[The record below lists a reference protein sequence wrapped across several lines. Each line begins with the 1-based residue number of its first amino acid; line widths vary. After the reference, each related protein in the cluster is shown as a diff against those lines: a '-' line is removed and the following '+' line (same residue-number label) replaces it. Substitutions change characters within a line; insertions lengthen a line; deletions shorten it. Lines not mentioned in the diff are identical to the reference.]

1 MSETPESGAT
11 RSLPVVEQAGEDPQS
26 RSDSSAD
33 GSSSSGSSA
42 AGQPLPTLSAD
53 DKAPRFWSSRRV
65 PAALLAVVGLGVAGL
80 FLYDVVAVR
89 AGHRAMSWRRGLARR
104 LGEWSLDDTAVLVGA
119 GVAALVGLWL
129 LVLAVT
135 PGRRALL
142 PMRRTDGDVRAGLHR
157 AAAATLLRD
166 RAMDVSG
173 VQSARVRLTRAKAD
187 VRAVAHFRELDDVRG
202 DLDAALSDGIRD
214 LGLART
220 PGLAVRVARPG
231 RKG

>member
-11 RSLPVVEQAGEDPQS
+11 RSLPVVEQAGEDPQG
-26 RSDSSAD
+26 RSGSSAD

-65 PAALLAVVGLGVAGL
+65 PAALLALVGLGVAGL

-119 GVAALVGLWL
+119 GV
-129 LVLAVT
+129 
-135 PGRRALL
+135 
-142 PMRRTDGDVRAGLHR
+142 
-157 AAAATLLRD
+157 
-166 RAMDVSG
+166 
-173 VQSARVRLTRAKAD
+173 
-187 VRAVAHFRELDDVRG
+187 
-202 DLDAALSDGIRD
+202 
-214 LGLART
+214 
-220 PGLAVRVARPG
+220 
-231 RKG
+231 